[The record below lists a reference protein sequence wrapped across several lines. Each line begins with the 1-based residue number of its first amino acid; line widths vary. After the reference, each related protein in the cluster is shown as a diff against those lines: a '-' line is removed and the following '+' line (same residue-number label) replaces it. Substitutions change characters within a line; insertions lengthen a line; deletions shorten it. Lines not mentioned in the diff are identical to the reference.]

1 MTRPGPS
8 ATLRVA
14 EVTEHCTVLGPC
26 APGRARAVVWVQGCP
41 LRCSGCISTEY
52 LPFEGGTPMATRTL
66 VDRLF
71 ALDGLDGVTFSGGEP
86 FAQAAALVDLV
97 DRLRAAG
104 DWSVMSYTG
113 HTIEWLEARGTPA
126 QRALLDRLDLLVDGP
141 YVERLHRPLLWR
153 GSSNQRIH
161 VLSDRHED
169 VATRLA
175 VPDGDRPAGI
185 QVEVDG
191 GNFRVLGVPPT
202 PGFRQAFER
211 RMARRGL
218 YLITEEDS

>member
-1 MTRPGPS
+1 MTCPGPA

-14 EVTEHCTVLGPC
+14 EVTENCTVLGPC

-52 LPFEGGTPMATRTL
+52 LPFEGGTPTATRAL
-66 VDRLF
+66 ADRIL
-71 ALDGLDGVTFSGGEP
+71 ALDGVDGVTFSGGEP
-86 FAQAAALVDLV
+86 FAQAAALAELV

-113 HTIEWLEARGTPA
+113 HTLEWLEARGTPA
-126 QRALLDRLDLLVDGP
+126 QQALLERLDLLVDGP

-161 VLSDRHED
+161 VLSNRHED
-169 VATRLA
+169 VATRVA
-175 VPDGDRPAGI
+175 APDGDRPAGI
-185 QVEVDG
+185 EVEVKSG
-191 GNFRVLGVPPT
+191 SFRLLGVPPA
-202 PGFRQAFER
+202 PGFRRVFEGH
-211 RMARRGL
+211 MARRGL
-218 YLITEEDS
+218 YLITEEDP